1 MRLNIDTTEK
11 TVTIQPYQTFTE
23 KELRSAMES
32 LNVSDYKIIVETYQY
47 PYIYQYPYYRTGTG
61 TGVELVPEIVNISN
75 TDNITTS
82 NTSNMKY
89 PSTNTI

>member
-1 MRLNIDTTEK
+1 MKLNIDTTEK

-47 PYIYQYPYYRTGTG
+47 PYIYQYPYYRTG
-61 TGVELVPEIVNISN
+61 VELVPGIVTISN